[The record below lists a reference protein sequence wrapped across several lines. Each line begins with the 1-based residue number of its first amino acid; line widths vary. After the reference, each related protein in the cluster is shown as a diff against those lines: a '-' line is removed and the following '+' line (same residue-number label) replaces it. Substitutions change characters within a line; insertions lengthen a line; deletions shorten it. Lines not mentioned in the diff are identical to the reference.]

1 MDIIDIMLARAMTP
15 QGQTEIYVNK
25 ANKAAA
31 KAEQAK
37 SDAES
42 AVATIEAAASTI
54 SETQEA
60 ADTLLAS
67 AQEALETAQAA
78 QINTLDTEDVDEE
91 IAKLSVNTNLVEGQN
106 VNTYQVITTYPDNT
120 LNTQNATKMYKAT
133 GSNEDGTM
141 TQKAITDALDTKVSN
156 TTLNIYATQEYVN
169 NAIAQSGGGS
179 GSGNANTDVDGNDSG
194 HLVVVDE
201 DGNLTASEIT
211 EPEVIDALI
220 AAGTYTIH
228 GTVGLDI
235 DYANRQYAR
244 VQDSTSFTM
253 GSDFDAYTMYGGRT
267 RCNVADDGT
276 INAFYGDNNYTE
288 DGSNGQVMI
297 YQPKFYYKRVIRTAE
312 NLAKGQVVR
321 HETLLLSP
329 GEMGGFKL
337 APAFTGDLEYIL
349 LPAFDGGLVDSK
361 LTSIAGVKP
370 LNNIT
375 VAQAEAYAIARG
387 NGWHIMN
394 MAAESANQMLE
405 MVEFGTMNGQ
415 SAIEQGITYVPSNAG
430 NNTCYFITGSTS
442 ALGNGTG
449 HATETSVDIGGTVST
464 MNSDT
469 LRAIS
474 YRGMENP
481 WGNFWSMIGGFNVIG
496 NGGDGGG
503 VPYICK
509 DFNYTPTTAGSNYED
524 IGFNLPSI
532 YGWVNAM
539 GYGNSKYD
547 WVYLPVECS
556 TNANSLQP
564 IGDGLWTVP
573 SLVGAMIVATGG
585 SMGYKEECGPFYYAA
600 DRTLSSSA
608 RYNYGAKLMYIPT
621 KNSTYT
627 ANIAKWNTYMGS

>member
-25 ANKAAA
+25 VNKAAA

-297 YQPKFYYKRVIRTAE
+297 YQPKFYYKRVILQEKWADL
-312 NLAKGQVVR
+312 NLLQPLQVIQNI
-321 HETLLLSP
+321 
-329 GEMGGFKL
+329 F
-337 APAFTGDLEYIL
+337 YYQ
-349 LPAFDGGLVDSK
+349 
-361 LTSIAGVKP
+361 P
-370 LNNIT
+370 L
-375 VAQAEAYAIARG
+375 
-387 NGWHIMN
+387 
-394 MAAESANQMLE
+394 MAAQL
-405 MVEFGTMNGQ
+405 
-415 SAIEQGITYVPSNAG
+415 I
-430 NNTCYFITGSTS
+430 
-442 ALGNGTG
+442 
-449 HATETSVDIGGTVST
+449 
-464 MNSDT
+464 
-469 LRAIS
+469 
-474 YRGMENP
+474 
-481 WGNFWSMIGGFNVIG
+481 
-496 NGGDGGG
+496 
-503 VPYICK
+503 
-509 DFNYTPTTAGSNYED
+509 
-524 IGFNLPSI
+524 
-532 YGWVNAM
+532 VN
-539 GYGNSKYD
+539 
-547 WVYLPVECS
+547 
-556 TNANSLQP
+556 
-564 IGDGLWTVP
+564 
-573 SLVGAMIVATGG
+573 
-585 SMGYKEECGPFYYAA
+585 
-600 DRTLSSSA
+600 
-608 RYNYGAKLMYIPT
+608 
-621 KNSTYT
+621 
-627 ANIAKWNTYMGS
+627 